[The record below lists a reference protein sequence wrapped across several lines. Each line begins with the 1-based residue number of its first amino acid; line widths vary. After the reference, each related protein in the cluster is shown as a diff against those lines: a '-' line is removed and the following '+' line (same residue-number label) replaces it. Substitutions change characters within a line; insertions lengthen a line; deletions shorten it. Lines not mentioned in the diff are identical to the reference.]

1 MSVANVNELFK
12 TEAGEHVYSE
22 FLRAVRE
29 FDLKKRIADGVAV
42 GFSGGADSITLLLA
56 LRKFSSD
63 NNFGRICA
71 VHVNHMIRGAEADRD
86 EAFSRQFC
94 ESIGVEFISVRRD
107 VPAYAKK
114 NSLGLEEAARNI
126 RYSIFTELLEGRN
139 DLSCV
144 AVAHNATDNLETVIF
159 NMMRGAGTRGIAGI
173 APVRDSVIR
182 PLIFVPKRDILKAL
196 EDSGT
201 PYVTDSTNLE
211 TDYKRNYIR
220 AEILPKLSYLTKNP
234 EAVTARLT
242 RALRQDAT
250 YLDGEA
256 QKIFERYKD
265 CAVPR
270 SDLSEMPPAIFYR
283 FVSLMAKNAGCSI
296 ESKHI
301 RAIQNLVFESDVD
314 FSVSLPGKTEF
325 VCTANRCIISKKS
338 PKHEIHYEY
347 KLSMGINHI
356 KEIGAEIILSDEPIN
371 DSFSKVYKISIQQS
385 IDFDIINGGV
395 YVREKR
401 DGDSYVYGGMTH
413 KLKKLFC
420 DRKIPKEKRG
430 LIPIFCDESGILWV
444 PGFSVRAA
452 DKKTESPKKLYIAI
466 AERA

>member
-1 MSVANVNELFK
+1 MSAANVNELFK

-29 FDLKKRIADGVAV
+29 FDLEKRIADGVAV

-182 PLIFVPKRDILKAL
+182 PLIFVPKRDIL
-196 EDSGT
+196 DPS
-201 PYVTDSTNLE
+201 
-211 TDYKRNYIR
+211 
-220 AEILPKLSYLTKNP
+220 
-234 EAVTARLT
+234 
-242 RALRQDAT
+242 
-250 YLDGEA
+250 
-256 QKIFERYKD
+256 
-265 CAVPR
+265 
-270 SDLSEMPPAIFYR
+270 
-283 FVSLMAKNAGCSI
+283 
-296 ESKHI
+296 
-301 RAIQNLVFESDVD
+301 
-314 FSVSLPGKTEF
+314 
-325 VCTANRCIISKKS
+325 
-338 PKHEIHYEY
+338 
-347 KLSMGINHI
+347 
-356 KEIGAEIILSDEPIN
+356 
-371 DSFSKVYKISIQQS
+371 
-385 IDFDIINGGV
+385 
-395 YVREKR
+395 
-401 DGDSYVYGGMTH
+401 
-413 KLKKLFC
+413 
-420 DRKIPKEKRG
+420 
-430 LIPIFCDESGILWV
+430 
-444 PGFSVRAA
+444 
-452 DKKTESPKKLYIAI
+452 
-466 AERA
+466 